1 VSFKKQPSDLI
12 LYLDRNIGTVSVPI
26 VLREHGISFE
36 LHDDHLPQ
44 AAPDEAWVKLCSSKG
59 WIAITL
65 DKRLVVNAPVKNAA
79 RGSKV
84 SIFVVTSGSMTGREL
99 GELIAKLHKK
109 IVSFAVGSK
118 KPFLATISKSGKITR
133 SKFP

>member
-1 VSFKKQPSDLI
+1 MSFKKQPSSLI
-12 LYLDRNIGTVSVPI
+12 LYLDRNIGTVSVPA
-26 VLREHGISFE
+26 VLKEHGIPFE

-65 DKRLVVNAPVKNAA
+65 DKRLTINSPVKNMA

-84 SIFVVTSGSMTGREL
+84 SIFVITTGNMRGEAL
-99 GELIAKLHKK
+99 GEMIAKFYKK